1 MHIIADISLN
11 FQTVNDI
18 LDIVEHVKADMIK
31 LQWYS
36 EQDLYGSGGSRTKL
50 NIDWMP
56 VIYETCKKHG
66 KKLLCTVFE
75 HNRVREINKWVY
87 MHKVA
92 SSEITYKNLLNEIK
106 LCRKPT
112 ILSTGGASLKQI
124 KDAVQLLEPYCSS
137 LLACDV
143 EYPAKRHNIRNML
156 YLKNKFK
163 DLNIGYSDH
172 SIDICSMPILCQ
184 HYQASY
190 YEKHVRPNK
199 ELPDYEPHA
208 LTVDEFNE
216 MIDTLNGK
224 DIEPRKNP
232 HQRIYN
238 DNTLRWVRPRV

>member
-11 FQTVNDI
+11 FQSINDI
-18 LDIVEHVKADMIK
+18 LDIIRGVKANMIK

-36 EQDLYGSGGSRTKL
+36 EHDLYGSGCKKTKL
-50 NIDWMP
+50 DLEWMP
-56 VIYETCKKHG
+56 VIYETCKSSN

-106 LCRKPT
+106 ICRKPT
-112 ILSTGGASLKQI
+112 ILSTGGATLKQI
-124 KDAVQLLEPYCSS
+124 KDAVQLLEPSCSAI
-137 LLACDV
+137 LACDV
-143 EYPAKRHNIRNML
+143 EYPSKRHSIRNLL

-163 DLNIGYSDH
+163 DLNVGYSDH
-172 SIDICSMPILCQ
+172 SLDIYSMPILCQ

-190 YEKHVRPNK
+190 YEKHVKPNQ
-199 ELPDYEPHA
+199 DHSSYEQHA
-208 LTVDEFNE
+208 LSVDEFNE

-224 DIEPRKNP
+224 DPELRKNP

-238 DNTLRWVRPRV
+238 ENTLRWVRPRV